1 MAKRHKKT
9 GPKPKPVAEIRRHGI
24 LLKLNDA
31 EFRQVKML
39 ASGQPLASYV
49 RGVVLTAA

>member
-9 GPKPKPVAEIRRHGI
+9 GPKPKPIAEVRRHGV
-24 LLKLNDA
+24 LVKLNDA
-31 EFRQVKML
+31 ELRQMKML

-49 RGVVLTAA
+49 RDVVLTAA